1 MRLRAGT
8 SLWKCLMPSHPD
20 FPPDPADF
28 HFPPDLN
35 DVTLDMMRQK
45 VFLKRLNI
53 LDGDSDSE

>member
-1 MRLRAGT
+1 
-8 SLWKCLMPSHPD
+8 MPSHPD

-28 HFPPDLN
+28 HFPPDPN